1 MAAITTL
8 ANTSNTKYA
17 EVVNDSDAA
26 ATGINPEHL
35 KTLIHNIF
43 IKVDEALAKTN
54 THTNDIKTTEEIQD
68 IVGAMFTSNTETRIT
83 ATYVDGAEGAGKI
96 NLVVDD
102 LDTDSNTTY
111 AISVENGD
119 NTDEEKIRITASTGG
134 TDDIVLE
141 AGTGLTIARD
151 GDKITFT
158 NTVTDT
164 TYTVG
169 DGGLTQNNFTDTLK
183 NKLDGIASGAEQNV
197 QSDWNS
203 SSGDNQIL
211 NKPTI
216 PVDLTSDGA
225 GTVHANNYTNTT
237 YSVGDGGLT
246 QNNFT
251 NADHTKLNGIEDN
264 ATADQ
269 TQSDINALG
278 ITQVGTISSGTWQGT
293 AIGDSYISSA
303 STWNGKQ
310 GQLTFGLSSG
320 NTLRTEEA
328 IAEND
333 ILLGGSAHVKGRTY
347 AQLKSDLS
355 LDTVENGAQ
364 VNVSGNSGNA
374 AIYDNSGTPTL
385 KTGITASE
393 VRTAIGAGTSNL
405 AIGTSGSTALAGNT
419 AVGDSNV
426 KSNWNESNSNSDAFI
441 QNKPN
446 VQYTSAISTGN
457 NGLVP
462 AAGSAGEFLKHDGT
476 FGTPSYIANT
486 DTDVSVS
493 NLESKLGQMDNS
505 TVYIGQDQNTNI
517 QPRGETH
524 FGHAAS
530 FVNQPAD
537 SYLMSTHYI
546 QWDQGNKYNLTLQ
559 GANINFTSHPTGAC
573 NVLLKLTQPASGS
586 TFTSITWSAA
596 SGDTILWPSGT
607 APTLSSANGAV
618 DILSFYFDGANKYYG
633 VASLNFS

>member
-17 EVVNDSDAA
+17 EVVNDSNAA

-54 THTNDIKTTEEIQD
+54 THTSDFKTQEEIED
-68 IVGAMFTSNTETRIT
+68 IVGAMFDGGTETRIS
-83 ATYVDGAEGAGKI
+83 ATYDDTSGKI

-102 LDTDSNTTY
+102 MSGDNNTTY
-111 AISVENGD
+111 SISCVNGD
-119 NTDEEKIRITASTGG
+119 NSDEEKIRITASTGG

-164 TYTVG
+164 TYT
-169 DGGLTQNNFTDTLK
+169 
-183 NKLDGIASGAEQNV
+183 
-197 QSDWNS
+197 
-203 SSGDNQIL
+203 
-211 NKPTI
+211 
-216 PVDLTSDGA
+216 
-225 GTVHANNYTNTT
+225 
-237 YSVGDGGLT
+237 VGDGGLT

-303 STWNGKQ
+303 STWNNKQ
-310 GQLTFGLSSG
+310 NQLTFGLSSG

-333 ILLGGSAHVKGRTY
+333 ILLGGSAYVKGRTY

-355 LDTVENGAQ
+355 LNNVENTALSTFTGTTNITTLAS
-364 VNVSGNSGNA
+364 NIANSTTFDEDLTITTIPEATSDTDKFLVSDSGLIKYVTGNDLRS
-374 AIYDNSGTPTL
+374 Y
-385 KTGITASE
+385 
-393 VRTAIGAGTSNL
+393 IGAGTSNL
-405 AIGTSGSTALAGNT
+405 ALGTSGSTALAGNT

-426 KSNWNESNSNSDAFI
+426 KSNWNETNTNSDAFI

-462 AAGSAGEFLKHDGT
+462 AAGNDGEFLKHDGT

-486 DTDVSVS
+486 DTDVSVN
-493 NLESKLGQMDNS
+493 NLESKLAQMDNS
-505 TVYIGQDQNTNI
+505 LVYLGQDKNTNI
-517 QPRGETH
+517 QPRGETN

-530 FVNQPAD
+530 FVNQPDD
-537 SYLMSTHYI
+537 SYLLSTHYI
-546 QWDQGNKYNLTLQ
+546 SWDQGNKYNLTLQ
-559 GANINFTSHPTGAC
+559 GANINFTNHPIGAC
-573 NVLLKLTQPASGS
+573 NLLLKLTQPASGS
-586 TFTSITWSAA
+586 TFTSITWTLAGS
-596 SGDTILWPSGT
+596 DTLLWPAGT

-618 DILSFYFDGANKYYG
+618 DILSFYFDGTSKYYG
-633 VASLNFS
+633 VASLDFQ

>member
-17 EVVNDSDAA
+17 EVVNDSNAA
-26 ATGINPEHL
+26 ATGVNPEHL

-54 THTNDIKTTEEIQD
+54 THTNDFKTQEQIED
-68 IVGAMFTSNTETRIT
+68 IVGSMFDGGTETRIS
-83 ATYVDGAEGAGKI
+83 ATYDDTNGKI

-102 LDTDSNTTY
+102 MSGDNNTTY
-111 AISVENGD
+111 SISCVDGD
-119 NTDEEKIRITASTGG
+119 NSDEEKIRITASTGG

-141 AGTGLTIARD
+141 AGTGLTIAKS

-164 TYTVG
+164 TYT
-169 DGGLTQNNFTDTLK
+169 
-183 NKLDGIASGAEQNV
+183 
-197 QSDWNS
+197 
-203 SSGDNQIL
+203 
-211 NKPTI
+211 
-216 PVDLTSDGA
+216 
-225 GTVHANNYTNTT
+225 
-237 YSVGDGGLT
+237 VGDGGLT

-303 STWNGKQ
+303 STWNAKQ
-310 GQLTFGLSSG
+310 PQLAFGLASG

-333 ILLGGSAHVKGRTY
+333 ILLGGSAYVKGRTY

-355 LDTVENGAQ
+355 LNNVENTALSTFTGTTNITTLAS
-364 VNVSGNSGNA
+364 NIANSTTFDEDLTITTIPEATSDTDKFLVSDSGLIKYVTGNDLRS
-374 AIYDNSGTPTL
+374 Y
-385 KTGITASE
+385 
-393 VRTAIGAGTSNL
+393 IGAGTSNL
-405 AIGTSGSTALAGNT
+405 ALGTSGSTALAGNTALLQIGTSGSTAMAGNT

-426 KSNWNESNSNSDAFI
+426 KSNWNESDSNSDAFI

-486 DTDVSVS
+486 DTDVSVN
-493 NLESKLGQMDNS
+493 NLESRLGQMDNS

-537 SYLMSTHYI
+537 SYLLSTHYI